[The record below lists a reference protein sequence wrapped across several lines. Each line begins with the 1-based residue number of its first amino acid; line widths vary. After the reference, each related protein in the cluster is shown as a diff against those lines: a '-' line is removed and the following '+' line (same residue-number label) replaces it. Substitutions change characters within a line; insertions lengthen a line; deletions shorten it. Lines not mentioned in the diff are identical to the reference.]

1 VRLSDRPPRHALTRR
16 AGFFR
21 FLVQERIHMNKRIGR
36 RFAIIAVFVVRV
48 WVVCRA
54 GCRARNIG
62 STLSTQKLSV
72 LSLLPVLAAFDCC

>member
-1 VRLSDRPPRHALTRR
+1 
-16 AGFFR
+16 
-21 FLVQERIHMNKRIGR
+21 MNKRIGR